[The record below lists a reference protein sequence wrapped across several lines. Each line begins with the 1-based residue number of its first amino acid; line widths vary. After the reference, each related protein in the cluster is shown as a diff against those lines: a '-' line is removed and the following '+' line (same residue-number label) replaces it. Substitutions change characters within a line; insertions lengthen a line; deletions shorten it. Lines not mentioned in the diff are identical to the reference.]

1 MAFYTYTFTHYAQ
14 ANSAA
19 TVLTNVTSTSERQG
33 KTSLFETVQS
43 STGQINGINPSALPT
58 IRVGDWIQG
67 NTGTLS
73 LGGLVANF
81 QVYYGKD
88 PDEDRWTITFEDAIA
103 ILGRTEVTVSWSAG
117 VTTQDAIM
125 TVAQAA
131 GVDYLGLT
139 TDTSKSRVSAQSFT
153 NTNALQIIRQIEATE
168 QGSIIAGA
176 FISGIGN
183 PITPAINPLGRGVI
197 TTAGRFNDGSST
209 ALVNTDFRYESL
221 DFAALADNYAQKVIV
236 EPAGLAAQTAGSGN
250 RVYTLQTYDETT
262 AQAAQLAQ
270 YVDTILSGQTAGPE
284 RVAVI
289 MEAQVS
295 PTFPTDATTILLRSN
310 TYTANVLGREIQ
322 ADPTATRVA
331 WSLAP
336 GATTNWLV
344 LDNATLGT
352 LDNNR
357 LGF

>member
-1 MAFYTYTFTHYAQ
+1 MAFYTYTFTHKS
-14 ANSAA
+14 NPSGTS
-19 TVLTNVTSTSERQG
+19 TVLSNVTSHSIRSG
-33 KTSLFETVQS
+33 KSNLLDSLQPT
-43 STGQINGINPSALPT
+43 TAQINGRNPAGLPT
-58 IRVGDWIQG
+58 IKVGDIVEITSSG
-67 NTGTLS
+67 IGF
-73 LGGLVANF
+73 GGFVANF

-88 PDEDRWTITFEDAIA
+88 PDEDTWTISLEDAVA
-103 ILGRTEVTVSWSAG
+103 YLGRATITVSWSAG
-117 VTTQDAIM
+117 VTTRSAAID
-125 TVAQAA
+125 VANAA
-131 GVDYLGLT
+131 GVSFSGSIN
-139 TDTSKSRVSAQSFT
+139 DTSKSTVSAQSLT
-153 NTNALQIIRQIEATE
+153 NVNALEVYRTLVTTE
-168 QGSIIAGA
+168 QARVIAGY
-176 FISGIGN
+176 SGF
-183 PITPAINPLGRGVI
+183 TPTLNFLGRNVL
-197 TTAGRFNDGSST
+197 TTGGRFNDGSST
-209 ALVNTDFRYESL
+209 ALVNTDWRYESL

-236 EPAGLAAQTAGSGN
+236 EPAGLAAQTAGTGE

-289 MEAQVS
+289 MEAQVN
-295 PTFPTDATTILLRSN
+295 PTFPSDVTTVLLRSN
-310 TYTANVLGREIQ
+310 TYTANVLGRDVQ